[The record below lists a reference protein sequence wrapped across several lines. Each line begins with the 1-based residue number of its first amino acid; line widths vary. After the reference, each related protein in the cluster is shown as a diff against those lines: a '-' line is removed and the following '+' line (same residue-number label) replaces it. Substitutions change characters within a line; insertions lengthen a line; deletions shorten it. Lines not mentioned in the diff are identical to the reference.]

1 MFLSSHILYLKD
13 DYTLKNKNTIRKVES
28 LIELLIMTLVFYW
41 FWKNMIFDSDYFF
54 PFLGRGKYILMG
66 IYFVLNLVIIHLCEG
81 FKYGFL
87 RISDVLF
94 SQWIAIFIVDFI
106 TYFQLCLMANTMV
119 PAGPLLLLTLANFAV
134 SLVCVY
140 IFFAIYEHNSKA
152 SSLLMVYGNRESV
165 GLKVKMDTRADSYNI
180 KKIVSVSEG
189 LDKIEAM
196 LADYDGV
203 VISDVSA
210 KDRNDLLKYCYMHS
224 VETYITPKISDVIIS
239 GGEGI
244 HQFDTPLVLL
254 KTGGLT
260 PEQAFLKRFCD
271 IVLCCLAAIVL
282 SPLMLIVALA
292 IKLEDGGPVFY
303 KQARVTKDG
312 QVFDIL
318 KFRSMIVDAEAQG
331 AQAATD
337 GDSRITKVGRIT
349 RATRIDE
356 LPQIFN
362 IIKGDMSIV
371 GPRPERCEHVEKYCQ
386 AIPEFALRHKVKGG
400 LTGYAQIY
408 GKYNTSAYDKIKLD
422 LMYIENYSFLLD
434 IKLVLMTIRI
444 VFKKESTE
452 GFDKVLSVDEILKMT
467 ESEED

>member
-1 MFLSSHILYLKD
+1 M
-13 DYTLKNKNTIRKVES
+13 TNKNTIRKIES
-28 LIELLIMTLVFYW
+28 LIELLVMSGAYYF
-41 FWKNMIFDSDYFF
+41 FWKTMIFDSDYFF
-54 PFLGRGKYILMG
+54 PFLGRGKYILVG
-66 IYFVLNLVIIHLCEG
+66 IYFVLNLVIIHLCDG
-81 FKYGFL
+81 FKYGVL
-87 RISDVLF
+87 RMSDVLF
-94 SQWIAIFIVDFI
+94 SQWIAIFIVNFI
-106 TYFQLCLMANTMV
+106 TYFQLCLMANVMIPV
-119 PAGPLLLLTLANFAV
+119 SPLLLLTFVCWLISA
-134 SLVCVY
+134 VCVY
-140 IFFAIYEHNSKA
+140 IFFAIYNSKA
-152 SSLLMVYGNRESV
+152 KASKLLMVYGNRESV
-165 GLKVKMDTRADSYNI
+165 GLKIKMDTRADSYNI
-180 KKIVSVSEG
+180 KKIVSMSEG
-189 LDKIEAM
+189 LDTIKEM
-196 LADYDGV
+196 LKDYDGL
-203 VISDVSA
+203 VISDVAA

-224 VETYITPKISDVIIS
+224 IETYITPKISDLIIA
-239 GGEGI
+239 GGESI
-244 HQFDTPLVLL
+244 HQFDTPLIML

-271 IVLCCLAAIVL
+271 IVLCCFAAVVL
-282 SPLMLIVALA
+282 SPLMLAVAIA

-312 QVFDIL
+312 AVFDIL
-318 KFRSMIVDAEAQG
+318 KFRSMIVDAEAHG

-337 GDSRITKVGRIT
+337 NDSRITKVGRFT

-386 AIPEFALRHKVKGG
+386 AIPEFALRNKVKGG

-434 IKLVLMTIRI
+434 VKLVLMTIRI